1 MQIKNIIEKHER
13 NPANLIHILLD
24 YQSSKDNNC
33 ITEEEVAVIADEL
46 GITKSR
52 IYSIVTFYTLFSV
65 KPRGKFIIQVCDDI
79 PCYVNGSVNIIMEL
93 EKLLGIKMGE
103 TTPDGMFTLEKT
115 SCIGCCD
122 KPPAFRVGEEL
133 YGDLDSRKIS
143 GVITELRRRY
153 NEHRE

>member
-1 MQIKNIIEKHER
+1 MQIMRILEKHEKD
-13 NPANLIHILLD
+13 PANLIHILLD

-33 ITEEEVAVIADEL
+33 ITEKEVTIIADEL

-52 IYSIVTFYTLFSV
+52 VYSIVTFYTLFSI
-65 KPRGKFIIQVCDDI
+65 KPRGKYIIQVCDDV

-103 TTPDGMFTLEKT
+103 TTPDGVFTLEKT

-122 KPPAFRVGEEL
+122 RSPALRVGDEL
-133 YGDLDSRKIS
+133 YGDLDSFKTAGIIS
-143 GVITELRRRY
+143 ALRRKY
-153 NEHRE
+153 NEQRE